1 MRRSSEQQTQANR
14 RNAQLNSGPRTAA
27 GKAASSNNAL
37 THFLSTNRTV
47 LPSENLQ
54 DFRNLLAD
62 LEREFE
68 PKTAWQRSLVRQLA
82 DTEWRLR
89 RVPDLEAGLLTRRL
103 GVASRWIENHAEK
116 GPDDERQLDVWLRG
130 EVLIDD
136 AAGVDSLSKL
146 SRYETR
152 LIRLISKRRR
162 ACKRFKHPVK
172 SAVRRSP
179 NRTRPK
185 NQKEKI
191 AKRTQIPFLG
201 RHRGTGFRGAE
212 LTGTISLRG

>member
-146 SRYETR
+146 SRYESRLTR
-152 LIRLISKRRR
+152 NYFKALEQLR
-162 ACKRFKHPVK
+162 ALQTP
-172 SAVRRSP
+172 
-179 NRTRPK
+179 RTSQRPTA
-185 NQKEKI
+185 QRPTAPEP
-191 AKRTQIPFLG
+191 RTPKKKK
-201 RHRGTGFRGAE
+201 
-212 LTGTISLRG
+212 